1 MNLISQSM
9 TPSQRSLSDV
19 QVPLRPRP
27 LARSCAA
34 LALIS
39 AVSLLTLRA
48 VQADEASSAIIGSGN
63 EAVLSAQMMG
73 RIKHLNA
80 TLGASFAEGAVLVEF
95 DCAERDAQLNAAQ
108 ADYLGARETHL
119 AKLRL
124 EGLGAA
130 SELEV
135 TTAAAAASRAKAQVA
150 LISSQV
156 AHCKVLA
163 PFAGRVAKL
172 RAKEAETVNAGQALL
187 EIVNPTDLKATINAP
202 ASYLRWLRTG
212 SVVNLKSSAGRS
224 YPAHVVRVN
233 SRIDGVSQTIEV
245 EAALNKSS
253 DLMPGAVLEARF
265 PQAPK

>member
-1 MNLISQSM
+1 MNLISQAM

-19 QVPLRPRP
+19 QVPVRPRP

-39 AVSLLTLRA
+39 AVSQLALPA
-48 VQADEASSAIIGSGN
+48 VQADEARSAIIGSGN

-156 AHCKVLA
+156 AHC
-163 PFAGRVAKL
+163 
-172 RAKEAETVNAGQALL
+172 VNAGQALL

-202 ASYLRWLRTG
+202 ASYLRWLRAG